1 MPTRRCPAGG
11 DACERDVGTDEPV
24 FDARISQDWP
34 DAVVE
39 ATAAFRQGDVFPWP
53 AGTAYV
59 ADSTL
64 IIYGQADDESGD
76 DTDEQFLVA
85 LDPPPAWAVI
95 TTQTCDLDEQ
105 LSPGRKP
112 WFQYAP
118 VLRTEDRGG
127 SGLFAWSLNGDDLP
141 TGEWYADLRFEGV
154 AEKTILAGLTPVRGF
169 ASESDAIAFGRH
181 LGHLRARPAF
191 ANRLVEAVTE
201 HLRQFRKNSSE
212 GIRKRT
218 RREITEV
225 RLDIT
230 DGSRLD
236 PKAVRLV
243 VLHGTTPTPETVD
256 WFGKWFDA
264 ARPGAL
270 AVGIELH
277 AVRHVNASG
286 LDYHEIKDLA
296 IIDIS
301 G

>member
-1 MPTRRCPAGG
+1 MG
-11 DACERDVGTDEPV
+11 DDAYERGVGTDEPV
-24 FDARISQDWP
+24 FDARISRVWP

-39 ATAAFRQGDVFPWP
+39 VTAAVRQGDVFPWP
-53 AGTAYV
+53 TDTAYV
-59 ADSTL
+59 ATSSLT
-64 IIYGQADDESGD
+64 IYGQPDDGGD
-76 DTDEQFLVA
+76 DDADEQFLAA

-127 SGLFAWSLNGDDLP
+127 SGLFAWPLNGPDLP
-141 TGEWYADLRFEGV
+141 SGEWYADLRFEGV
-154 AEKTILAGLTPVRGF
+154 AEKTILVGSTPIRGF
-169 ASESDAIAFGRH
+169 AEEREAVAFGRH

-191 ANRLVEAVTE
+191 ANHLVEAVTE
-201 HLRQFRKNSSE
+201 HLRQFRKGSSD

-218 RREITEV
+218 RREVTEV
-225 RLDIT
+225 RIDVT

-243 VLHGTTPTPETVD
+243 VLHRATPTEETVD

-270 AVGIELH
+270 EAGIELH
-277 AVRHVNASG
+277 AVRHVNASE